1 MLNLL
6 ASLSQ
11 EMGGPEAISHLR
23 KLGYRGLVVGIT
35 GNALP
40 DQISAFIAAG
50 VDLVL
55 PKPVDIEALIHI
67 IATHHQLC
75 SEV

>member
-6 ASLSQ
+6 ASPSQ
-11 EMGGPEAISHLR
+11 EMGGPEAVSHIR

-40 DQISAFIAAG
+40 DQISAFTFIAAG

-55 PKPVDIEALIHI
+55 PKPVDIEA
-67 IATHHQLC
+67 
-75 SEV
+75 V